1 MPLSDAFG
9 SRRKRLP
16 TDAESAF
23 AYLWRRSDGESA
35 QHDPLIQ
42 ALLAEIDRR
51 YGDSLEA
58 VIVYGSYLRGKRDT
72 ILDFYALVEDYRA
85 LPRWQAVLG
94 CMLPPNVYHIG
105 AKIDGRPVHAK
116 CAVVRL
122 SRFER
127 AMRSDFH
134 SYFWAR
140 FAQPCLIVRARNP
153 AVRDRVVRALVQASA
168 TLLRRALPLVKSPAS
183 THDLWVT
190 ALSLTYRSELRAEKG
205 DHVATLIDADPDFY
219 RELTARLPLPRL
231 KPAGADAPGLWR
243 ISAKPRRVRRA
254 RREWWL
260 RRMLG
265 KVLSVARVAKASTMF
280 EAPLD
285 YILWK
290 IERHSGVRV
299 TPTERQRR
307 WPLIFAAPLL
317 WDLYRRGAFR

>member
-1 MPLSDAFG
+1 MPPSDSTA
-9 SRRKRLP
+9 SRRQHLRK
-16 TDAESAF
+16 DAESAF
-23 AYLWRRSDGESA
+23 AYLLRRSDGESVGD
-35 QHDPLIQ
+35 DPPIK
-42 ALLAEIDRR
+42 ALLAELDRR

-72 ILDFYALVEDYRA
+72 ILDFYALVDDYRA
-85 LPRWQAVLG
+85 LPWWQAAL
-94 CMLPPNVYHIG
+94 CRLLPPNVYHLS
-105 AKIDGRPVHAK
+105 AKIGGQPVLAK
-116 CAVVRL
+116 CAVVSLR
-122 SRFER
+122 RFER

-153 AVRDRVVRALVQASA
+153 SVRDRVVRALVQAS
-168 TLLRRALPLVKSPAS
+168 TTFLRRALPLVTSPAS
-183 THDLWVT
+183 THDLWQT

-205 DHVATLIDADPDFY
+205 GHVAGLIDADPDFY
-219 RELTARLPLPRL
+219 REMTTRLPLPRL
-231 KPAGADAPGLWR
+231 KPAGPDAPGLWR

-254 RREWWL
+254 KREWWL

-290 IERHSGVRV
+290 IERHSGVKV
-299 TPTERQRR
+299 TPSERQRR
-307 WPLIFAAPLL
+307 WPLIFAWSLM
-317 WDLYRRGAFR
+317 WNLYRRGAFR